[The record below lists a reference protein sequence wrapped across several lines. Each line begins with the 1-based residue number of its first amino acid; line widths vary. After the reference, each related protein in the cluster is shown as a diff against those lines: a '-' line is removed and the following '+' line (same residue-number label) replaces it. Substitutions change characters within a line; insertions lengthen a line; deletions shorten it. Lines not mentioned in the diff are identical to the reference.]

1 MECTKRRLNDSTD
14 YGPWLGAMN
23 VLMIAIDDMRPELE
37 PYGQAHMH
45 TPNMQKLAERS
56 TLFSRAYVQVAV
68 IRGRSSHQASF
79 HSRLYGGSLWAQ

>member
-1 MECTKRRLNDSTD
+1 
-14 YGPWLGAMN
+14 MN